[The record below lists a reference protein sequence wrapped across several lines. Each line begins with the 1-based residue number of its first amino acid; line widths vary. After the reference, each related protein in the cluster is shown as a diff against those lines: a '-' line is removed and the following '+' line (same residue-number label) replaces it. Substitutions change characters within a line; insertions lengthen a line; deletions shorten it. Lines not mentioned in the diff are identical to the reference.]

1 MGVGMDSTVKTAQ
14 TCLSGSVE
22 KRLTLLTGER
32 GQPDNNYHCVHMYH
46 NEQHKW
52 QTKKCSIGHRS
63 ICEKGLFRFF
73 VVFILLVEN
82 KIQSNDLHR

>member
-1 MGVGMDSTVKTAQ
+1 MVSTVKTTQ

-32 GQPDNNYHCVHMYH
+32 VNRTTITTVFICITMN